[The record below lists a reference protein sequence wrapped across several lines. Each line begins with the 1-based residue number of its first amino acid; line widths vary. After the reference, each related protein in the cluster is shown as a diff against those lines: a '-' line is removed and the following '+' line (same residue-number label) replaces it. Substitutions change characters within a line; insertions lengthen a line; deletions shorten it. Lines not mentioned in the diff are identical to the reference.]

1 MLGIATAT
9 AAPSMA
15 ASTVYGSAQLK
26 YTVNATASISIA
38 VNYDVNGAIQPAA
51 ASSILASTAGNCT
64 AGVAEASNA
73 TLTFGGVTPPA
84 AGYTSCYYKNAL
96 SIGVNSNDSAG
107 VQVMEYLDV
116 AKTGTTV
123 CAYRLDATP
132 KVKPTQS
139 AATAI
144 TGQNTCA
151 APTGGAAGTALTGQ
165 GATTAGVGFGAQ
177 GNPGAPATVVTAG
190 LPTATA
196 YSGAGYNVYTV
207 AGSAPPAGWNFI
219 GEDVSLSVDGSA
231 VSGAQTSV
239 ITVALIP
246 S

>member
-26 YTVNATASISIA
+26 YSVNATASISIA
-38 VNYDVNGAIQPAA
+38 VNYDVNGAIQPAT
-51 ASSILASTAGNCT
+51 ASSILASTAGACA
-64 AGVAEASNA
+64 AGVAEASIA

-96 SIGVNSNDSAG
+96 SVGVNSNDSAG
-107 VQVMEYLDV
+107 VNVVESIDSLQP
-116 AKTGTTV
+116 GTTI
-123 CAYRLDATP
+123 CAYKLDATP
-132 KVKPTQS
+132 KNKPTQS

-144 TGQNTCA
+144 AGGNACV
-151 APTGGAAGTALTGQ
+151 APTGGAAGTALTVQ
-165 GATTAGVGFGAQ
+165 GVLAVANGFGAQ
-177 GNPGAPATVVTAG
+177 GNPGAPATDVTVGA
-190 LPTATA
+190 PTATA
-196 YSGAGYNVYTV
+196 STTGLSLYSVV
-207 AGSAPPAGWNFI
+207 GSAPPAGWNFL
-219 GEDVSLSVDGSA
+219 GQDVSLSVSA
-231 VSGAQTSV
+231 AAPSGAQTSV

>member
-9 AAPSMA
+9 ATPSLA

-51 ASSILASTAGNCT
+51 NSTILASAAGNCT
-64 AGVAEASNA
+64 AGVPEASA

-84 AGYTSCYYKNAL
+84 AGFTTCYYKNAL

-116 AKTGTTV
+116 LKAGTAI
-123 CAYRLDATP
+123 CAYRLNAAP
-132 KVKPTQS
+132 ANKPTQS

-144 TGQNTCA
+144 AGQNTCA
-151 APTGGAAGTALTGQ
+151 APTGGAAGTALTAQ
-165 GATTAGVGFGAQ
+165 GATANNGNGFGAQ
-177 GNPGAPATVVTAG
+177 GNPGAPATNVTALAPQSTVYG
-190 LPTATA
+190 
-196 YSGAGYNVYTV
+196 GAGYNVYTV

-219 GEDVSLSVDGSA
+219 GEDVSLSVDASA
-231 VSGAQTSV
+231 ASGAQTSV